1 MESVFDPQIFYQW
14 FEAARTW
21 VMTHIL
27 VWENLVHIA
36 VQAAV
41 LLAVRLIGAVLG
53 RWLRRAV
60 KNRWGDLRVRQEYLN
75 NFIQRLLSL
84 SSLLLSILLLLFAI
98 TVVARFGYRTL
109 LMKLVLNLS
118 VAWVVIQLATSVILD
133 RFWSRIVAICA
144 LALATLNIVGA
155 LDEAVAL
162 LDSIGFTVGEVKLT
176 LLSLIK
182 AAVILFILLRAVN
195 WLGGQLE
202 RKLEKA
208 PGLTP
213 SSRLMLSKIVHITMI
228 VLVGLIALNLVG
240 INLTALAVFSGAIGV
255 GIGFGLQKVV
265 GNFISGLIL
274 LSDKSIKPGDVIEL
288 SGVYGWV
295 KQMGGRCVS
304 IVTRDE
310 KEYLIP
316 NEDLITQQV
325 VNWSYSNRKIR
336 IRTPIGISYNADPHR
351 AISLI
356 VEAARELPRIL
367 TDPEPKCLLKE
378 FGDNSVDLELRF
390 WIEDPQSGV
399 ANITSDVLLRVWD
412 ILKENEIE
420 IPFPQRDVHLDVQGP
435 LKVMHVSATDNPA
448 GEDADEPA
456 GADAPRP

>member
-1 MESVFDPQIFYQW
+1 MNAVFGPEMLGRW
-14 FEAARTW
+14 LEMTRTW
-21 VMTHIL
+21 VTTHIL

-36 VQAAV
+36 VQVAV
-41 LLAVRLIGAVLG
+41 LLVARLLGSVLG
-53 RWLRRAV
+53 RWLRRAIQ
-60 KNRWGDLRVRQEYLN
+60 KRWGGLHLRHEYVN
-75 NFIQRLLSL
+75 NFMQRLLRL
-84 SSLLLSILLLLFAI
+84 TPLLLSILLLLFGI
-98 TVVARFGYRTL
+98 TMVDRFGYRTL

-118 VAWVVIQLATSVILD
+118 VAWVVVQLATSVILD
-133 RFWSRIVAICA
+133 RFWSRIVAIVA
-144 LALATLNIVGA
+144 WTLATLNIVGV

-162 LDSIGFTVGEVKLT
+162 LDGIGFTIGEVNLT
-176 LLSLIK
+176 LLSMIK

-195 WLGGQLE
+195 WLSGQLE
-202 RKLEKA
+202 HKLEKA
-208 PGLTP
+208 TGLTP
-213 SSRLMLSKIVHITMI
+213 SSRLMLSKIVHITLI
-228 VLVGLIALNLVG
+228 VLVGLIALNSVG

-336 IRTPIGISYNADPHR
+336 IRAPIGISYNADPHR

-356 VEAARELPRIL
+356 VEAAKNLPRIL
-367 TDPEPKCLLKE
+367 NDPAPKCLLKG

-399 ANITSDVLLRVWD
+399 ANITSEVLLRVWD
-412 ILKENEIE
+412 ILKENGIE

-435 LKVMHVSATDNPA
+435 VKVMRVSASDAPA
-448 GEDADEPA
+448 GEDAGEPS
-456 GADAPRP
+456 